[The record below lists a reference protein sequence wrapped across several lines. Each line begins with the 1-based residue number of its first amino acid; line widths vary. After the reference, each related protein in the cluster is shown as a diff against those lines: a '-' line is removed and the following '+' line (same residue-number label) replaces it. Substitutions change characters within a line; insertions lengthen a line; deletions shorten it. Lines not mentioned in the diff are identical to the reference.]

1 MTVSV
6 SPSALERSG
15 SWVNVS
21 WEGVASPSSDDWV
34 GVYSPPV
41 GGSIDPVK
49 HAPVKFQVSRCNQ
62 LQYSVSKV
70 RLQYANFNKS
80 HMTSGSGSLQFRLVN
95 MRDDVIMGF
104 FTGGVCVCMCIPT
117 HCVCVCVCVQYY
129 THPLCVCVCSIIP
142 THSVCVCV
150 QCYTHPLCVCVCRV

>member
-1 MTVSV
+1 MFTAWLFAALTASLLLSCSHGHYLSPYDFLQHDLATIKLGEASPHTHWMHGTHTAPHLTDASVTVSV

-21 WEGVASPSSDDWV
+21 WEGVASPSADDWV

-62 LQYSVSKV
+62 FAL
-70 RLQYANFNKS
+70 FDIKS
-80 HMTSGSGSLQFRLVN
+80 LFA
-95 MRDDVIMGF
+95 
-104 FTGGVCVCMCIPT
+104 VC
-117 HCVCVCVCVQYY
+117 
-129 THPLCVCVCSIIP
+129 
-142 THSVCVCV
+142 
-150 QCYTHPLCVCVCRV
+150 